1 MRRLC
6 APINTALALKKRRK
20 PSHWPKRGRAG
31 TKIDATC
38 DGLGNPTGFHLAQG
52 QEHHLE
58 GFDALLDRLLQ
69 ADVVLADKA
78 YDADERVRKKLENK
92 GIQTIIPPLKRTGEH
107 PFFTIK
113 TFTNPVI

>member
-6 APINTALALKKRRK
+6 APINTALALKKDENQAL
-20 PSHWPKRGRAG
+20 GRSAG
-31 TKIDATC
+31 GLSTKIDATC

-92 GIQTIIPPLKRTGEH
+92 GIQTIIPPPSKEQVSTHFLR
-107 PFFTIK
+107 
-113 TFTNPVI
+113 